1 MSSLDESSL
10 SPSGE
15 YQENLDILRQ
25 TYFFSGLP
33 LESLKIFAYLCTR
46 ERFKTGNL
54 LFRQGEDDGEALCLI
69 AGKAQLERT
78 VDSRT
83 QPVRVLGPGV
93 FIGGLTLLGE
103 TRRLYSLRALED
115 TVCLVLG
122 REKFSKTLQQF
133 PGQMPRIFKAVVDAI
148 NGWEERFLQEF
159 SAGDCGGCLQRLG
172 VSLL

>member
-10 SPSGE
+10 SSSCE
-15 YQENLDILRQ
+15 YQENLNVLRQ

-46 ERFKTGNL
+46 EKFRSGDF
-54 LFRQGEDDGEALCLI
+54 LFREGEDGNDAFCLI
-69 AGKAQLERT
+69 AGKTQLERAVGAET
-78 VDSRT
+78 RT
-83 QPVRVLGPGV
+83 LRTFEAGQ

-122 REKFSKTLQQF
+122 REKFTKTLQQF
-133 PGQMPRIFKAVVDAI
+133 PGQMPRIFKAVVGAI
-148 NGWEERFLQEF
+148 NSWEERFLEEL
-159 SAGDCGGCLQRLG
+159 SGDCGKCLPKLG

>member
-10 SPSGE
+10 SPSCE

-46 ERFKTGNL
+46 RSFKTGNL
-54 LFRQGEDDGEALCLI
+54 LFRQDEDDGDAFCFI
-69 AGKAQLERT
+69 VGKAQLERT
-78 VDSRT
+78 FDSES
-83 QPVRVLGPGV
+83 QPVRVIGPGE

-103 TRRLYSLRALED
+103 NRRLYSLRALED
-115 TVCLVLG
+115 TICLVLG

-133 PGQMPRIFKAVVDAI
+133 PGQMPRILKAMVDAI
-148 NGWEERFLQEF
+148 NGWEDRFLQEL
-159 SAGDCGGCLQRLG
+159 SSGDCDGCLQRLG